1 VIAALGFTIYA
12 NALAILKWMA
22 WFVHEYREEIIAA
35 FTVILAIA
43 TWRLWL
49 ATRDLVREA
58 RNTAEKQ
65 LRAYVNVEPLG
76 INPYSPGDFI
86 VGHVAFHNTG
96 QVWAK
101 NVYSFIDI
109 QWSHDNQL
117 KDAFPIDKTKLF
129 GKTDIG
135 PRAKTLRGTRSISPS
150 DINKC
155 GAKGIYH
162 VWGCVRY
169 DDGFTKGRVTKF
181 CHRYPWEKLVHL
193 AEGGSRIDVEHAR
206 YHGDGNEAD

>member
-109 QWSHDNQL
+109 
-117 KDAFPIDKTKLF
+117 
-129 GKTDIG
+129 
-135 PRAKTLRGTRSISPS
+135 
-150 DINKC
+150 
-155 GAKGIYH
+155 
-162 VWGCVRY
+162 
-169 DDGFTKGRVTKF
+169 
-181 CHRYPWEKLVHL
+181 
-193 AEGGSRIDVEHAR
+193 
-206 YHGDGNEAD
+206 